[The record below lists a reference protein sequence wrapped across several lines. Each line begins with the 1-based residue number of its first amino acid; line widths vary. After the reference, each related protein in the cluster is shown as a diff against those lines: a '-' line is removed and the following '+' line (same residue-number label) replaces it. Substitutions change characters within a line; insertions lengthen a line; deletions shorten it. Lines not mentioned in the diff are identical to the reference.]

1 MRLTYFEAI
10 TKIGNKELIF
20 ITKNLTTMVSTNKT
34 IVSRSLYEAPACKL
48 YSINFES
55 VMQTSSPGTPGTGG
69 YGDNPMD
76 DIGD

>member
-1 MRLTYFEAI
+1 
-10 TKIGNKELIF
+10 
-20 ITKNLTTMVSTNKT
+20 MVSTNKT